1 MGVPESMK
9 LFVHCLCLIV
19 LGLHLV
25 GCGTA
30 EGLSGSVPVTGTVTI
45 DGSPL
50 EEGTVGFAPK
60 NPAVGQPAT
69 GQIKD
74 GKFSMQTTVS
84 SPGVIAGDYQVRIIS
99 VDLGTAQALPP
110 GVPPNP
116 NAPPPEVLS
125 LIPKKYGD
133 IATSGLEVSVKPGM
147 EPLNFELDSKE

>member
-1 MGVPESMK
+1 MK
-9 LFVHCLCLIV
+9 SLAHCLFLA
-19 LGLHLV
+19 LFGWHLA
-25 GCGTA
+25 GCGAA

-45 DGSPL
+45 DGAPL
-50 EEGTVGFAPK
+50 EEGTVGFAPQD
-60 NPAVGQPAT
+60 PAVGQPAT

-84 SPGVIAGDYQVRIIS
+84 SPGVIAGDYKVRIIS
-99 VDLGTAQALPP
+99 VDLGTAQELPP

-125 LIPKKYGD
+125 LSPKKYGD

-147 EPLNFELDSKE
+147 ESLNFELDSKE